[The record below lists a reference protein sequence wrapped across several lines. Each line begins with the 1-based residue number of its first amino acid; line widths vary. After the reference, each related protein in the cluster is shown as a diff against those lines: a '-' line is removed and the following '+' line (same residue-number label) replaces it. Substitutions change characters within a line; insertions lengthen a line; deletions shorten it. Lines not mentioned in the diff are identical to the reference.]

1 MSSFDQDSS
10 IEKGEMG
17 TVIMNDRSRIT
28 FEPEDRLERRRRHSR
43 QRSMSR
49 DSISSIRSRA
59 QSTSAAT
66 GLPIEFRTL
75 SFNVSHSQ
83 TVNEVVSES
92 KWRPKRKAATKKTK
106 TPFKKEAKVEDKRMN
121 DAEHFEKLDF
131 HILDANSV
139 VNGLSSS
146 SELGLTSE
154 YASTRLATDGKNML
168 PRRRQNYAKKLFEYV
183 FGGFCSVLW
192 VGVIIF
198 FICWYVSLS
207 HTARQLY

>member
-83 TVNEVVSES
+83 TVNEVVAES

-131 HILDANSV
+131 HILDSNSV

-198 FICWYVSLS
+198 FICWYVCLN
-207 HTARQLY
+207 HIVC